1 MFPIS
6 FCPSLCN
13 PLGSCCLLHS
23 PPRALSLSRAEALRE
38 APHTS
43 LSDPLFLLLG
53 SSEKYKA
60 LGILWLFQVSL
71 EKAEQTW

>member
-6 FCPSLCN
+6 FLSFSVQSFGLMLPSSF
-13 PLGSCCLLHS
+13 PS
-23 PPRALSLSRAEALRE
+23 RALSLSRAEVLRE

-43 LSDPLFLLLG
+43 LSAPLFLLLS

-60 LGILWLFQVSL
+60 LGMLWLFQVSL
-71 EKAEQTW
+71 EKAEQT